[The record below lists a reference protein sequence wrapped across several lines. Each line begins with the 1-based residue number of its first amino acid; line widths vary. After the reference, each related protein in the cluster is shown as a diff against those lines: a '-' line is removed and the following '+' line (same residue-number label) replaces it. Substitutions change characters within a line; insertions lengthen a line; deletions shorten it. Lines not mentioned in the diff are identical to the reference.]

1 MALSLLFNDPLML
14 IPFLGMFLMA
24 FTVHEFSHGWV
35 AYLFGDDTAKRMGR
49 LTLNP
54 IPHLDPVG
62 TISLLIGF
70 IGWGKPV
77 PVNPRNLR
85 RPRQDGVWISAAGPF
100 SNMILA
106 VGTSLIVFSIP
117 ESVIVYLLE
126 RPGWP
131 ELLLQL
137 LAVGSFFGVLFN
149 LVLAI
154 FNLLPFFP
162 LDGEKIV
169 LGLAPEKYV
178 PRILEAR
185 RYGMAFILGL
195 FALSYFFHI
204 SVVGRI
210 VFPLLGMMLPDWA
223 LYTALM
229 ILGS

>member
-1 MALSLLFNDPLML
+1 MYTLHLLRTDPLML
-14 IPFLGMFLMA
+14 IPFIGMFLMA

-35 AYLFGDDTAKRMGR
+35 AYRFGDDTAKRMGR

-77 PVNPRNLR
+77 PVNPYNLR
-85 RPRQDGVWISAAGPF
+85 RPRQDGVWIAAAGPI

-106 VGTSLIVFSIP
+106 VGISLILAAIP
-117 ESVIVYLLE
+117 ESAIVSLATHSEL
-126 RPGWP
+126 G
-131 ELLLQL
+131 ELLFRL
-137 LAVGSFFGVLFN
+137 LAFGGFIGVLFN

-169 LGLAPEKYV
+169 LGLAPERDV

-195 FALSYFFHI
+195 FAMSYVFNI
-204 SVVGRI
+204 SVVGKV
-210 VFPLLGMMLPDWA
+210 VFPLLGLLLPGW
-223 LYTALM
+223 LETFVGL
-229 ILGS
+229 